1 MGLMNKMC
9 KYCMNNEGFLRTGFH
24 CALTGKELDKNSD
37 LFKYGCDSS
46 WGTGYKECPHYEQDK

>member
-9 KYCMNNEGFLRTGFH
+9 KHCQLAKGLWGGYYCDKTD
-24 CALTGKELDKNSD
+24 KELDKNSD

-46 WGTGYKECPHYEQDK
+46 

>member
-9 KYCMNNEGFLRTGFH
+9 KHCQLAKGLWGGYYCDKTD
-24 CALTGKELDKNSD
+24 KELDKNSD

-46 WGTGYKECPHYEQDK
+46 WGTGYKQCPYYEEDK